1 MSAAHL
7 DYDTLAELAE
17 GLLPESQAASADAH
31 LADCAE
37 CRAKSAEIA
46 DVTRL
51 LADVPVPPMPA
62 ELASRIDEA
71 LAAAAAASGPVVSLD
86 SRRGRRRA
94 WVLSAAAAVVVV
106 VGGGALVGHALLTG
120 SVSSDNGTAQSQPVQ
135 DRTGSAAAKPA
146 PRASALQAPAGA
158 AGSGGAYLTSRSGTD
173 YTAARLGTQVAER
186 LARADGRTAEEL
198 APEPLA
204 GCVRRVTGGRMP
216 LVVDVAKY
224 EGRPATVI
232 ALPGVDTSR
241 LDVWVVGPACSATD
255 PAVIK
260 HAQATR

>member
-1 MSAAHL
+1 LSAAHL

-31 LADCAE
+31 LAGCAE
-37 CRAKSAEIA
+37 CRTKSAEIA

-51 LADVPVPPMPA
+51 LADARVPPMPA

-71 LAAAAAASGPVVSLD
+71 LAEAAAASGPVVSLD

-120 SVSSDNGTAQSQPVQ
+120 SVSSENGTAQSQAVQ
-135 DRTGSAAAKPA
+135 DRTGSAAARP

-158 AGSGGAYLTSRSGTD
+158 AGSGGAYLTTRSGTD
-173 YTAARLGTQVAER
+173 YTAAKLGTQVGER
-186 LARADGRTAEEL
+186 LSRADGRSAEEL

-216 LVVDVAKY
+216 LIVDVARY

-232 ALPGVDTSR
+232 VLPGDASDR
-241 LDVWVVGPACSATD
+241 LDVWVVGPACSPSN

-260 HAQATR
+260 HARATR